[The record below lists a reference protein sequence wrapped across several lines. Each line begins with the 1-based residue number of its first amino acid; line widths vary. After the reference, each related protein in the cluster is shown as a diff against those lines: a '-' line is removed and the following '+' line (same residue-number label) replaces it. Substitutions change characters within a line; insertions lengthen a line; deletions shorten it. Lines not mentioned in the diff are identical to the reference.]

1 MSKTTIAKTEA
12 SLPII
17 RLSEDLFPRIKVY
30 AQLGYSPE
38 RIASLLELSG
48 RECEALVHRLTSNGD
63 EFNQVYLNAMATGEN
78 VIDNE
83 LAKKAEKGD
92 VEAAELL
99 QARRNER
106 NHLDLRR
113 ELLGF

>member
-38 RIASLLELSG
+38 RIASLLDLSC
-48 RECEALVHRLTSNGD
+48 RECQALVHRLTSNGD

-99 QARRNER
+99 QGRRNER